1 MKKLSF
7 PLSWQILT
15 AGALALVFG
24 MVFPEVANIT
34 GYLGTYYIKILLVIL
49 LPTIAAHIIS
59 GITQITHLQTLG
71 RIGIKNVV
79 WALLTQ
85 LIAMV
90 SALIMVNIIM
100 PGNGIDFEYT
110 TQVDAS
116 KTVNFGDFIPR
127 TFSPNIFRALSENN
141 LCAVALFC
149 TVFGCF
155 ITKSKD
161 KTRIFLTN
169 FFNSISEV
177 MSRITDFVA
186 RLAPIGVFGALT
198 KLTATTDF
206 NTTASKLWVLILTI
220 TAALLIHTFI
230 SLPLFVKISARCKPY
245 RLMKAVGSVL
255 FTSFGIS
262 SETLTMPMAIN
273 KLTKEIGISAHT
285 ANISMPFQSLTNSN
299 GTAIFLSVATVF
311 IAQAYGIYISIS
323 EQIILTFAILFISFG
338 IPDMPL
344 KFTMLM
350 LPVLG
355 FLELPVEGAGL
366 VAGCEILFGN
376 ICPFV
381 NMWGN
386 ICCTATIAR
395 SEGDT
400 LNIDRQ
406 KL

>member
-24 MVFPEVANIT
+24 VVFPEAANIT
-34 GYLGTYYIKILLVIL
+34 GYLGKYYIKILLVIL
-49 LPTIAAHIIS
+49 LPTIAAHIIT
-59 GITQITHLQTLG
+59 GITQITHIQTLG

-79 WALLTQ
+79 WALFTL
-85 LIAMV
+85 LIAMM

-116 KTVNFGDFIPR
+116 KTINFGDFIPR
-127 TFSPNIFRALSENN
+127 TFCPNIFKALSENN
-141 LCAVALFC
+141 MCAVALFC

-198 KLTATTDF
+198 QLTANTDF
-206 NTTASKLWVLILTI
+206 VTSASKLWGLILTI

-230 SLPLFVKISARCKPY
+230 SLPLFLKISARCKPY

-273 KLTKEIGISAHT
+273 RLHKEIGISAHT

-338 IPDMPL
+338 IPDMPM
-344 KFTMLM
+344 KFTMLI

-355 FLELPVEGAGL
+355 FLELPVEGAAL

-400 LNIDRQ
+400 LNIERQ